1 MVSYINTLLAPLE
14 QAIRTYKKY
23 IGYFFIILSLASFG
37 YIFSPWWVKESW
49 EQAMNLLWFLLFLP
63 ILARVFWL
71 GIAHALMPL
80 RKEIGILM
88 GTLALVH
95 GMIFLMPDVTYILTR
110 DFWIYKWYPTA
121 YAYGF
126 IALILTLPLLFT
138 SNIWSIKLLGKKW
151 KILHR
156 LVYIVII
163 FTVIHVVALKFSRH
177 FEFDWIILLWVYF
190 FGKILEWKWKKF
202 FP

>member
-1 MVSYINTLLAPLE
+1 
-14 QAIRTYKKY
+14 
-23 IGYFFIILSLASFG
+23 
-37 YIFSPWWVKESW
+37 
-49 EQAMNLLWFLLFLP
+49 
-63 ILARVFWL
+63 
-71 GIAHALMPL
+71 MPL

-95 GMIFLMPDVTYILTR
+95 GISYI
-110 DFWIYKWYPTA
+110 IPYPTYFFTTNFWTERS
-121 YAYGF
+121 YALSFGF
-126 IALILTLPLLFT
+126 IALLLTLPLLFT

-177 FEFDWIILLWVYF
+177 FEVGGVILLWIYF
-190 FGKILEWKWKKF
+190 LGKILEWK
-202 FP
+202 